1 LRCFA
6 EGLSKAQVA
15 CFVAAKDG
23 LPTERT
29 CIVRTPLRAMMD
41 GIVRQEV
48 EGLARVGEIAA
59 GLAITVVGSATGTI
73 KQRIAAREAG
83 NESVSENVKSS
94 LPSEGLPI
102 R

>member
-1 LRCFA
+1 M
-6 EGLSKAQVA
+6 
-15 CFVAAKDG
+15 AAKDG